1 MHSSHRNLP
10 RSLSSLSWL
19 CLAVLAGLSAC
30 GKHEAEPAGTTGTA
44 ELVRG
49 LGGDPTSLD
58 PAAAADTFSTQ
69 VLQDLYEGL
78 TCESSTGDVVPGVA
92 YSWAVDSTGT
102 VYTFQLRPDA
112 RWSNG
117 KQVRAQDFV
126 SAWQRVVDPHQA
138 SPVSDNLQLIAGA
151 PEIIA
156 GRLPPTALGAYA
168 EGDQVLVVKLN
179 QPAPYFPQLLT
190 HSATFPVYSD
200 ASARTHDPANWISNG
215 PYVLSRWEPGT
226 RLELAQNKRYW
237 DRANV
242 HIPRVQYQVAPDQN
256 AQLASYRAGQI
267 DLTDSV
273 PANALP
279 WLRSEHSMELVT
291 APFLATAYYGLNLS
305 IEPLASNLKLREALA
320 MAIDRQ
326 RLVSALG
333 FGQTGAYGFVPPGTW
348 NYNPQSWQWKD
359 LSDSDRIAQAK
370 RLYAEAGYSSKTG
383 LHLLLLFNTSPA
395 IKQTAIVVA
404 AMWKEILGIDT
415 EFSDE
420 EYRVFLQ
427 SRHDKKRWQVI
438 RLGWTADYNDASA
451 FLNIFQSNSPNNLG
465 FASPTVDRLL
475 DEAAHTADPQARRGK
490 LEEAEKEVLKDY
502 PVIPLYF
509 YVSKRLVK
517 PYVLGVKPNLLDRIS
532 SKSLTISPH

>member
-1 MHSSHRNLP
+1 
-10 RSLSSLSWL
+10 
-19 CLAVLAGLSAC
+19 
-30 GKHEAEPAGTTGTA
+30 
-44 ELVRG
+44 
-49 LGGDPTSLD
+49 
-58 PAAAADTFSTQ
+58 
-69 VLQDLYEGL
+69 
-78 TCESSTGDVVPGVA
+78 
-92 YSWAVDSTGT
+92 
-102 VYTFQLRPDA
+102 
-112 RWSNG
+112 
-117 KQVRAQDFV
+117 
-126 SAWQRVVDPHQA
+126 
-138 SPVSDNLQLIAGA
+138 
-151 PEIIA
+151 
-156 GRLPPTALGAYA
+156 
-168 EGDQVLVVKLN
+168 
-179 QPAPYFPQLLT
+179 
-190 HSATFPVYSD
+190 
-200 ASARTHDPANWISNG
+200 
-215 PYVLSRWEPGT
+215 
-226 RLELAQNKRYW
+226 
-237 DRANV
+237 
-242 HIPRVQYQVAPDQN
+242 
-256 AQLASYRAGQI
+256 
-267 DLTDSV
+267 
-273 PANALP
+273 
-279 WLRSEHSMELVT
+279 
-291 APFLATAYYGLNLS
+291 
-305 IEPLASNLKLREALA
+305 
-320 MAIDRQ
+320 
-326 RLVSALG
+326 
-333 FGQTGAYGFVPPGTW
+333 VPPGTW

>member
-1 MHSSHRNLP
+1 M
-10 RSLSSLSWL
+10 W
-19 CLAVLAGLSAC
+19 LAVLAGLPAC
-30 GKHEAEPAGTTGTA
+30 DKHASGPAEASSA

-58 PAAAADTFSTQ
+58 PAAATDTFSTQ

-92 YSWAVDSTGT
+92 YSWAIDSTGT

-112 RWSNG
+112 KWSNG

-126 SAWQRVVDPHQA
+126 SAWQRVVDPRQA
-138 SPVSDNLQLIAGA
+138 SPVSDNLLLIAGA

-156 GRLPPTALGAYA
+156 GHSPPTALGAYA
-168 EGDQVLVVKLN
+168 ESDRVLVVKLN

-190 HSATFPVYSD
+190 HSATFPIYSD
-200 ASARTHDPANWISNG
+200 TSARSHDPSNWISNG
-215 PYVLSRWEPGT
+215 PYILSKWQPGT
-226 RLELAQNKRYW
+226 SLELAQNKNYW

-267 DLTDSV
+267 DITDSV

-279 WLRSEHSMELVT
+279 WLQSEHSKELVT
-291 APFLATAYYGLNLS
+291 APFLAIAYYGLNMS
-305 IEPLASNLKLREALA
+305 TPPLASNLKLRQALA

-333 FGQTGAYGFVPPGTW
+333 FRQTAAYGFVPPGTW

-359 LSDSDRIAQAK
+359 GSESDRIAEAQ
-370 RLYAEAGYSSKTG
+370 RLYAEAGYSRKMG

-404 AMWKEILGIDT
+404 AMWKENLGIET

-427 SRHDKKRWQVI
+427 SRLDRKRWQVI

-451 FLNIFQSNSPNNLG
+451 FLNIFQSNSPNNNLG
-465 FASPTVDRLL
+465 FANSAVDRLL
-475 DEAAHTADPQARRGK
+475 DEAAHTADSQVRRGK
-490 LEEAEKEVLKDY
+490 LEEAEKAILNDY

>member
-1 MHSSHRNLP
+1 LHSP
-10 RSLSSLSWL
+10 SWL
-19 CLAVLAGLSAC
+19 WLSLLVGLSAC
-30 GKHEAEPAGTTGTA
+30 GKHEAGPDEITESA

-58 PAAAADTFSTQ
+58 PAAATDTFSTQ

-78 TCESSTGDVVPGVA
+78 TCESSTGDVIPGVA

-102 VYTFQLRPDA
+102 VYTFQLRPNA
-112 RWSNG
+112 KWSNG

-151 PEIIA
+151 PEILA
-156 GRLPPTALGAYA
+156 GRSSPRELGAYA
-168 EGDQVLVVKLN
+168 ESDHVLVVKLN
-179 QPAPYFPQLLT
+179 QPAPYFPQLLS

-200 ASARTHDPANWISNG
+200 ASARTHDPASWISNG

-226 RLELAQNKRYW
+226 KLELLQNKRYW

-242 HIPRVQYQVAPDQN
+242 HIPRVRYQVTPDQN

-267 DLTDSV
+267 DITDSV

-279 WLRSEHSMELVT
+279 WLRSEQSTELVT
-291 APFLATAYYGLNLS
+291 APFLGTVYYGLNLS
-305 IEPLASNLKLREALA
+305 TQPLASNLKLREALA

-333 FGQTGAYGFVPPGTW
+333 FGQTGAYGFVPPATW

-359 LSDSDRIAQAK
+359 LSNSDRIAEAK
-370 RLYAEAGYSSKTG
+370 KLYAEAGYSRKTS

-404 AMWKEILGIDT
+404 AMWKEVLGIDT

-427 SRHDKKRWQVI
+427 SRHDKNRWQII

-451 FLNIFQSNSPNNLG
+451 FLNIFQSNSPNNYFG
-465 FASPTVDRLL
+465 FTSPTVDRLL
-475 DEAAHTADPQARRGK
+475 DDAAHTVDPQVRRGN
-490 LEEAEKEVLKDY
+490 LQEAEKEILNDY

-517 PYVLGVKPNLLDRIS
+517 PYVLGVKPNLLNRIS
-532 SKSLTISPH
+532 SKSLTISPHTGDIQDR